1 MLCQSLKQSDPS
13 PSLLGKVLVCLH
25 ILSSTKLFLASCC
38 LAYTPDSKCNAFWPD
53 EMGDVEWCCV
63 GAVEQEGHCLQE
75 AVVVVVD
82 EEHSLLRLG
91 VLLFFDCNICQ
102 SALQLV

>member
-1 MLCQSLKQSDPS
+1 MLCQSLKQSEPS
-13 PSLLGKVLVCLH
+13 PLPVRQSLVCLH

-38 LAYTPDSKCNAFWPD
+38 LAYTPDSKYAFWPD
-53 EMGDVEWCCV
+53 EMGDGEWCCV
-63 GAVEQEGHCLQE
+63 GAVEQEGHCLQK

-82 EEHSLLRLG
+82 EHSLLRLN
-91 VLLFFDCNICQ
+91 VLLFFDYNICQ